1 MPKPPAPLPPLSAVP
16 LSSAPAARPDDAILL
31 RNGELE
37 LELWPSVGG
46 CVAAFAWLRGER
58 RIELMRRATARAW
71 PERDGRELA
80 SFPLFPFSNRV
91 KDGRFSFRGRQVELV
106 RNTPPDH
113 PIHGHV
119 WQRPSRVVSASATA
133 AELVCRYPGA
143 DWPWAYSAFQ
153 RFSLLPDAL
162 QVELELKNEGDEA
175 MPCGFGMHPYYDR
188 SEGVRLTAQAPV
200 RWVGSQYL
208 LPEWSEPVPAAWDF
222 STPQKLSPLAEMD
235 GCFGQFGGKARL
247 EWPEKGAAL
256 EITADPIF
264 GVMIVYVPSG
274 QDFFCLETVSNV
286 NDAFNLE
293 ARGVAGN
300 GTIVLEP
307 GQSARGTISYRPSSL

>member
-1 MPKPPAPLPPLSAVP
+1 MQSVQAV
-16 LSSAPAARPDDAILL
+16 SDNAQSTQAARPEDALVL
-31 RNGELE
+31 QCGELA
-37 LELWPSVGG
+37 LELWPSIGG
-46 CVAAFAWLRGER
+46 CVAGFSWQRAGR
-58 RIELMRRATARAW
+58 RIELMRRATPRGL

-91 KDGRFSFRGRQVELV
+91 KDGRFSFQGKQVELL

-119 WQRPSRVVSASATA
+119 WQRPSKLTSKTATT
-133 AELVCRYPGA
+133 AELTCHYPGA
-143 DWPWAYSAFQ
+143 DWPWAYTATQ
-153 RFSLLPDAL
+153 RFSLSADAL
-162 QVELELKNEGDEA
+162 SVELQLTNDSDSA

-188 SEGVRLTAQAPV
+188 TDRVRLQAVAPV

-208 LPEWSEPVPAAWDF
+208 LPEWSEPVPEAWNF
-222 STPQKLSPLAEMD
+222 TEPRELSPLAEMD
-235 GCFGQFGGKARL
+235 GCFGQFGGRARL
-247 EWPEKGAAL
+247 EWPEKGVAL
-256 EITADPIF
+256 SVEAEPIF
-264 GVMIVYVPSG
+264 GVLIAYVPKG

-300 GTIVLEP
+300 GTIVLAP
-307 GQSARGTISYRPSSL
+307 GQSARGNIHYRPSSL

>member
-1 MPKPPAPLPPLSAVP
+1 MHSVQAVSPESPSPALAAAAAPEDAVLLESGPLT
-16 LSSAPAARPDDAILL
+16 
-31 RNGELE
+31 
-37 LELWPSVGG
+37 LELWPSIGG
-46 CVAAFAWLRGER
+46 CVAGFSWQSGGR
-58 RIELMRRATARAW
+58 RVELMRRATPRGL

-91 KDGRFSFRGRQVELV
+91 KDGRFSFQGRDVELV

-119 WQRPSRVVSASATA
+119 WQRPSTLLAKTATS

-143 DWPWAYSAFQ
+143 DWPWAYSASQ
-153 RFSLLPDAL
+153 RFTLSPDAL
-162 QVELELKNEGDEA
+162 AVELEIRNDSDSP

-188 SEGVRLTAQAPV
+188 TEGVRLQAQAPV

-208 LPEWSEPVPAAWDF
+208 LPEWSEPVPDMWNFTEPRA
-222 STPQKLSPLAEMD
+222 LSPLAEMD

-247 EWPEKGAAL
+247 EWPEKAAAL
-256 EITADPIF
+256 DIEADPIF
-264 GVMIVYVPSG
+264 GVLICYVPKG

-293 ARGVAGN
+293 SRGVANN
-300 GTIVLEP
+300 GTIILAA
-307 GQSARGTISYRPSSL
+307 GASARGTIRYRPSAW

>member
-1 MPKPPAPLPPLSAVP
+1 MPQAPILANALPHQPVRPADAVLLESGALS
-16 LSSAPAARPDDAILL
+16 
-31 RNGELE
+31 
-37 LELWPSVGG
+37 LELWPSIGG
-46 CVAAFAWLRGER
+46 CVAAFSWQQAGR
-58 RIELMRRATARAW
+58 RVELMRRATPRGL

-91 KDGRFSFRGRQVELV
+91 KDGKFTFQGRQVELV

-119 WQRPSRVVSASATA
+119 WQRPSAVRSQTGTQ
-133 AELVCRYPGA
+133 AELVCQYPGA
-143 DWPWAYSAFQ
+143 DWPWAYTATQ
-153 RFSLLPDAL
+153 RFSLSPEAL
-162 QVELELKNEGDEA
+162 TVDLEIKNDSDSP

-188 SEGVRLTAQAPV
+188 TEGVRLQAEAPV

-208 LPEWSEPVPAAWDF
+208 LPEWSEPVPDAWNF
-222 STPQKLSPLAEMD
+222 SQPQLLSPLAEMD
-235 GCFGQFGGKARL
+235 GCFGQFGGKAL
-247 EWPEKGAAL
+247 LQWPEKGVAL
-256 EITADPIF
+256 AIEADPIF
-264 GVMIVYVPSG
+264 GVLICYVPQG

-300 GTIVLEP
+300 GTIVLAP
-307 GQSARGTISYRPSSL
+307 GASAKGTIRYRPSAL

>member
-1 MPKPPAPLPPLSAVP
+1 VSRALESE
-16 LSSAPAARPDDAILL
+16 RPSDAILL
-31 RNGELE
+31 RQGELE
-37 LELWPSVGG
+37 LELWPSIGG
-46 CVAAFAWLRGER
+46 CVAAFAWNHASG
-58 RIELMRRATARAW
+58 RIDLMRRATSRAL
-71 PERDGRELA
+71 PERDGRFLA

-91 KDGRFSFRGRQVELV
+91 KDGTFSFRGRHVSLV

-119 WQRPSRVVSASATA
+119 WQLPARADAVTDSA
-133 AELVCRYPGA
+133 AELVTSYPGA
-143 DWPWAYSAFQ
+143 DWPWPYTARQ
-153 RFSLLPDAL
+153 RFQLSPSAL
-162 QVELELKNEGDEA
+162 TVELEIENDGTEA

-188 SEGVRLTAQAPV
+188 TEGVRLSAQAPV

-208 LPEWSEPVPAAWDF
+208 LPEWCEPVPEIWNF
-222 STPQKLSPLAEMD
+222 SSPRDLSPLAEMD
-235 GCFGQFGGKARL
+235 GCFGQFGGSARL

-256 EITADPIF
+256 EIEADPIF
-264 GVMIVYVPSG
+264 GVMILYVPAG

-300 GTIVLEP
+300 GTLVLEP
-307 GQSARGTISYRPSSL
+307 GQSARGRIVYRPSLLAP

>member
-1 MPKPPAPLPPLSAVP
+1 MQAAIAVSPESPTRPADAVLLESGPLM
-16 LSSAPAARPDDAILL
+16 
-31 RNGELE
+31 
-37 LELWPSVGG
+37 LELWPSIGG
-46 CVAAFAWLRGER
+46 CVAAFSWQKAGR
-58 RIELMRRATARAW
+58 RVELMRRATPRAL

-91 KDGRFSFRGRQVELV
+91 KDGRFSFQGKPVELT

-119 WQRPSRVVSASATA
+119 WQRASQLLSSSATSA
-133 AELVCRYPGA
+133 ALACRYPGA
-143 DWPWAYSAFQ
+143 DWPWAYTASQ
-153 RFSLLPDAL
+153 RFSLSPTAL
-162 QVELELKNEGDEA
+162 SVELELKNDSDSP

-188 SEGVRLTAQAPV
+188 TEGVRLRAQAPV

-208 LPEWSEPVPAAWDF
+208 LPEWSEPVPAEWNF
-222 STPQKLSPLAEMD
+222 TEPQRLSPLAEMD
-235 GCFGQFGGKARL
+235 GCFGQFAGQARL
-247 EWPEKGAAL
+247 EWPEKGVAL
-256 EITADPIF
+256 DIEADPIF
-264 GVMIVYVPSG
+264 GVLICYVPKG

-300 GTIVLEP
+300 GTIVLAP
-307 GQSARGTISYRPSSL
+307 GASARGIIRYTPSSI